1 MIDKN
6 YSGPERR
13 SSYEAALESRLS
25 MLHED
30 VGDIKSALKDL
41 TSAITRLAL
50 VEERM
55 ATASA
60 AQERAFKAIAEME
73 KKVVEIEK
81 ILAAQIKTTGW
92 VDRGVWAALAALGV
106 YIAKKVGLL

>member
-1 MIDKN
+1 MSEQYN
-6 YSGPERR
+6 GPDRR
-13 SSYEAALESRLS
+13 HLSDLDTRLS

-60 AQERAFKAIAEME
+60 AQERAFKAIGEME
-73 KKVVEIEK
+73 KKVIEIEK
-81 ILAAQIKTTGW
+81 ILAAQIKTTSW
-92 VDRGVWAALAALGV
+92 VDRGIWAALAAFGV
-106 YIAKKVGLL
+106 YLLKKLGIL

>member
-1 MIDKN
+1 MSE
-6 YSGPERR
+6 YRGPDRR
-13 SSYEAALESRLS
+13 TTSALETKLAV
-25 MLHED
+25 LHED
-30 VGDIKSALKDL
+30 VSDIKSAIKDL

-60 AQERAFKAIAEME
+60 AQERACKAIAEVE

-81 ILAAQIKTTGW
+81 ILATQSRSSAW
-92 VDRGVWAALAALGV
+92 VERSVLATAAAALV
-106 YIAKKVGLL
+106 YVGKKVGLL

>member
-1 MIDKN
+1 
-6 YSGPERR
+6 
-13 SSYEAALESRLS
+13 

-60 AQERAFKAIAEME
+60 AQERAFKALAEME

-81 ILAAQIKTTGW
+81 ILASQTRTTTW
-92 VDRGVWAALAALGV
+92 VERGVWAAAAAACV

>member
-1 MIDKN
+1 MTDKN
-6 YSGPERR
+6 YPGPERR
-13 SSYEAALESRLS
+13 SNYETVLESKLS

-60 AQERAFKAIAEME
+60 AQERAIRLLES
-73 KKVVEIEK
+73 
-81 ILAAQIKTTGW
+81 
-92 VDRGVWAALAALGV
+92 LGG
-106 YIAKKVGLL
+106 KHG

>member
-1 MIDKN
+1 MTDKN
-6 YSGPERR
+6 YPGPERR
-13 SSYEAALESRLS
+13 SNYETVPESKLS

-60 AQERAFKAIAEME
+60 AQERSMK
-73 KKVVEIEK
+73 
-81 ILAAQIKTTGW
+81 L
-92 VDRGVWAALAALGV
+92 LG
-106 YIAKKVGLL
+106 LEE

>member
-1 MIDKN
+1 
-6 YSGPERR
+6 
-13 SSYEAALESRLS
+13 

-55 ATASA
+55 STASA
-60 AQERAFKAIAEME
+60 AQERAFKALAEME

-81 ILAAQIKTTGW
+81 ILAAQTKTTNW
-92 VDRGVWAALAALGV
+92 VDRGIWAALAALGV
-106 YIAKKVGLL
+106 YIMKKVGLL

>member
-1 MIDKN
+1 MSDYN
-6 YSGPERR
+6 GPDRR
-13 SSYEAALESRLS
+13 ANSALETKLA
-25 MLHED
+25 MLHDD

-55 ATASA
+55 ATAAA
-60 AQERAFKAIAEME
+60 AQERAFKAIAEVE

-81 ILAAQIKTTGW
+81 ILATQNRTSVW
-92 VDRGVWAALAALGV
+92 VERSVLAIAAAALIFV
-106 YIAKKVGLL
+106 AKKVGLL

>member
-1 MIDKN
+1 MSDYN
-6 YSGPERR
+6 GPDRR
-13 SSYEAALESRLS
+13 ANSALETKLA
-25 MLHED
+25 MLHDD

-60 AQERAFKAIAEME
+60 AQERAIRLLES
-73 KKVVEIEK
+73 
-81 ILAAQIKTTGW
+81 
-92 VDRGVWAALAALGV
+92 LGG
-106 YIAKKVGLL
+106 KHGG

>member
-1 MIDKN
+1 MTHEQ
-6 YSGPERR
+6 YHGPERR
-13 SSYEAALESRLS
+13 SQHSLALESKLT
-25 MLHED
+25 MLHDD
-30 VGDIKSALKDL
+30 VSDIKAALKDL

-50 VEERM
+50 VEDRM

-81 ILAAQIKTTGW
+81 ILAAQTKTTHW
-92 VDRGVWAALAALGV
+92 VDRGIWAALAALGV
-106 YIAKKVGLL
+106 YVLKKVGLL